1 MPATACVPPSSFIR
15 SATFRIVLIGVAFFL
30 CALTF
35 VFGATYVFTARE
47 LSRMLDDDIISE
59 MSELDTQAAASGL
72 PAIRAAVQ
80 LRMNDPAGSTG
91 YYTLI
96 DASDH
101 LLLSNLPLAEPR
113 DGWFDLALPHDRGA
127 PETIRVE
134 GKRLAGGIYLAI
146 GRSRA
151 DIDTIRG
158 IFVRNFLICVAATIL
173 LTLAA
178 SSLFVSRILR
188 RVESINHAVDEIMG
202 GDLSRRVPTG
212 RRTDEF
218 DALALRL
225 NAMLDRITA
234 LMSQVRQVSDDIA
247 HDLRTPLARL
257 RQELYLVR
265 RRAGSMGDYEDAV
278 DAAIEEADAI
288 IATFASLLR
297 IAQVEAGARRSGF
310 RRVDLSELAEAM
322 VESYAPVAEDR
333 QQTLDA
339 ELQQGIEVIGDRELL
354 GQMLANLIENALNHG
369 PEGARLG
376 LELRLVGG
384 TPELRM
390 LDDGPGIPPEMR
402 GEVFKR
408 FVRLDKSRGAGGTGL
423 GLSLVRAIADL
434 HGLEVKLEDAWPG
447 RQPPGLCV
455 RVRFG
460 ERPGGAPARVDEP
473 RQSPAPGKS
482 SMVAGLTS
490 NGSKKGPS

>member
-1 MPATACVPPSSFIR
+1 MPVTAYVPPFSFIR
-15 SATFRIVLIGVAFFL
+15 SATFRIVLIGVALFL
-30 CALTF
+30 CALTL
-35 VFGATYVFTARE
+35 VFSATYIFTARE
-47 LSRMLDDDIISE
+47 LLRMLDDDIISE

-72 PAIRAAVQ
+72 PAIRAAVE

-101 LLLSNLPLAEPR
+101 LLLSNLPLAQPR
-113 DGWFDLALPHDRGA
+113 DGWFDLLLPHERGA

-134 GKRLAGGIYLAI
+134 GKRLAGNLFLAI

-151 DIDTIRG
+151 DIDTIRA

-188 RVESINHAVDEIMG
+188 RVEGINHAVDEIMG

-218 DALALRL
+218 DELALRL

-265 RRAGSMGDYEDAV
+265 RRAGTMADYEGAV

-297 IAQVEAGARRSGF
+297 IAQVEAGARRAGF

-322 VESYAPVAEDR
+322 VESYTPVAEDR
-333 QQTLDA
+333 QQILEA
-339 ELQQGIEVIGDRELL
+339 EVRPGLEVVGDRELL

-369 PEGARLG
+369 PKGARLD
-376 LELRLVGG
+376 LRLRQING
-384 TPELRM
+384 TPELCM
-390 LDDGPGIPPEMR
+390 IDDGPGIPTEMR

-408 FVRLDKSRGAGGTGL
+408 FVRLDKSRGKGGTGL

-434 HGLEVKLEDAWPG
+434 HGLEVRLEDAWPG
-447 RQPPGLCV
+447 RLPPGLCV

-460 ERPGGAPARVDEP
+460 EARPPSPGADDP
-473 RQSPAPGKS
+473 RQSPVPGKS
-482 SMVAGLTS
+482 SMVRGLTP
-490 NGSKKGPS
+490 NGSQRIIS